1 MFDAIANFLSY
12 SATGVS
18 NCLPERL
25 AGNYQLPVALYQGT
39 ILAHLVITFF
49 NKY

>member
-1 MFDAIANFLSY
+1 MFDAIADFLSH
-12 SATGVS
+12 SATGVN
-18 NCLPERL
+18 NCLPERP
-25 AGNYQLPVALYQGT
+25 AGDHQLPVTLYQGT